1 MSGQRQKQCSPNT
14 TSNGQLRDT
23 NLQLKAKLTKA
34 EVKRLQRNL
43 SRLDNINVC
52 SACSGSELQE
62 RTLSF
67 VSCEMDSCSALVRVS
82 VLVTVRLRVVG
93 QLLVDIMT
101 SKAAGCSYSTAFAG
115 ERDVNKVRFITD
127 VIWKDAS
134 ESRCCFKDIN
144 GLASED
150 AECVTPL
157 CQDDILC

>member
-1 MSGQRQKQCSPNT
+1 MQTCSSVMSGQRQKQCSPNT

-52 SACSGSELQE
+52 SACSGSELQ
-62 RTLSF
+62 
-67 VSCEMDSCSALVRVS
+67 
-82 VLVTVRLRVVG
+82 
-93 QLLVDIMT
+93 
-101 SKAAGCSYSTAFAG
+101 AAGCSYSTAFAG

-150 AECVTPL
+150 AECGAQEAVPRGRSRL
-157 CQDDILC
+157 PYDGGILELQGLVQA